1 MVQRGKHEQGHRD
14 KKLHGFW
21 NIRGYETVDLV
32 VKYKAWSAEDK
43 ADDRGGGQ
51 IMEELVSH
59 VQEFGSKAKGWF

>member
-1 MVQRGKHEQGHRD
+1 M
-14 KKLHGFW
+14 HGFW